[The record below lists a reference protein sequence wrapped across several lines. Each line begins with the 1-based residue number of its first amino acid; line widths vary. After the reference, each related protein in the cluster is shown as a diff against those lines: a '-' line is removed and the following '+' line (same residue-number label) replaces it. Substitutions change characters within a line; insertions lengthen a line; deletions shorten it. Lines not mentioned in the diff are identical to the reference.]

1 MISAFFAGIGGGL
14 YGALLGTVD
23 PKNFLFTLTYNFGN
37 MKGSSKRP
45 DRQEQQNNGDGGMM
59 EEGFQ

>member
-1 MISAFFAGIGGGL
+1 
-14 YGALLGTVD
+14 
-23 PKNFLFTLTYNFGN
+23 